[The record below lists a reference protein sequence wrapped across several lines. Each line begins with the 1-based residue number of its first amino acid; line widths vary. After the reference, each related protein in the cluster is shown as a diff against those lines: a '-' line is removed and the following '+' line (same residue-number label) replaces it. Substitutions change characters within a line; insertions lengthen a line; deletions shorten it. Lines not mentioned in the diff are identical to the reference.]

1 VGWLVMNQES
11 EKKLPKLRQDL
22 KILQTSA
29 GEDGSKRWLLFDPI
43 QNKYFTIALDT
54 FELFS
59 KWNEN
64 KTGSEFLADL
74 QKEGYEFDQ
83 ASLDT
88 FIHFIVASGLTVTDN
103 HEGVLRLVNTSE
115 SAKKNIFKWLIH
127 NYLFIRIPIFKPDKW
142 LNDNLRFLHFFYSNL
157 WRNIVLF
164 LGGIGIILVLRNW
177 NTFISTFQ
185 HFFSKEGLF
194 FYFITLLFIKSFHE
208 LGHAFTAKK
217 YGCKVPSIGVAFLV
231 LFPVLYT
238 DTSDSWKLKSKN
250 KRLKIVF
257 AGIKVELY
265 LAMLATFLWSFTP
278 DGIINSILFMI
289 ATTSWITSILLNISP
304 FLKFDGYYA
313 LSDWSESENLQP
325 RSFAMA
331 KWYIRGI
338 VLGLEEEAP
347 EYLSSK
353 KRNFFIIYAILTAI
367 YRFFLFLGIAVLVY
381 YFAFKVLGIILFLV
395 EIIWF
400 ILLPIYKEL
409 KIWWNKKEKIT
420 INKNNKISL
429 VVILMMTFIFFVPWN
444 AKINLPAILQVENYT
459 NIYANKESQI
469 VSINFK
475 SGDRVNKGDVLL
487 LLESPNLSLSIEKC
501 KQEIE
506 TIKLELKKQAGS
518 KDILA
523 KIFLL
528 EENLIRKEK
537 ELEGFLGVN
546 AKLTVV
552 APFDG
557 YIYFNNI
564 YGVNQWVN
572 PKEPILSIYD
582 PNDLKIRAFCPEGRV
597 RDVDINSAAYFISN
611 LSEVDT
617 IDVDINSISAV
628 STPYLRYP
636 ELSSEYGGNIATRND
651 FNKRMYSEKAYYQ
664 INAAVLN
671 SNRIFK
677 IRTKGTLVVSVVRRS
692 IAKIFLFKFVSVLI
706 RESGF

>member
-1 VGWLVMNQES
+1 MDQES

-22 KILQTSA
+22 KILKTSA

-54 FELFS
+54 FELIS

-83 ASLDT
+83 ASLDV
-88 FIHFIVASGLTVTDN
+88 FIHFIVVSGLTVTDN
-103 HEGVLRLVNTSE
+103 HEGVLRLVNTSDA
-115 SAKKNIFKWLIH
+115 AKKNIFKWLIH

-142 LNDNLRFLHFFYSNL
+142 LSDKLRFVHFFYSNL
-157 WRNIVLF
+157 WRNIVLC
-164 LGGIGIILVLRNW
+164 LGFVGIILVLRNW
-177 NTFISTFQ
+177 DAYTSTFQ

-194 FYFITLLFIKSFHE
+194 FYFISLLFIKSLHE

-217 YGCKVPSIGVAFLV
+217 YGCKVPSMGVAFLV

-238 DTSDSWKLKSKN
+238 DTTDSWKLKSKH
-250 KRLKIVF
+250 KRLMIVL
-257 AGIKVELY
+257 AGVKVELY
-265 LAMLATFLWSFTP
+265 LAMIATFLWSFTP

-304 FLKFDGYYA
+304 FMRFDGYYA
-313 LSDWSESENLQP
+313 LSDWSASENLQP

-331 KWYIRGI
+331 KWYIRGL
-338 VLGLEEEAP
+338 VLGLREEAP
-347 EYLSSK
+347 EYLSRK

-409 KIWWNKKEKIT
+409 KIWWNKKEKVT
-420 INKNNKISL
+420 LNKNNKISIAVL
-429 VVILMMTFIFFVPWN
+429 LMMSFIFFVPWN
-444 AKINLPAILQVENYT
+444 TKINLPAILQVANYT
-459 NIYANKESQI
+459 DIYASKESQI
-469 VSINFK
+469 VFINFK

-506 TIKLELKKQAGS
+506 TIRLELKKQAGS
-518 KDILA
+518 KEILA

-528 EENLIRKEK
+528 EENLIRKKK
-537 ELEGFLGVN
+537 ELEGFISVN
-546 AKLTVV
+546 AKLTLV

-557 YIYFNNI
+557 YIYFNDI

-582 PNDLKIRAFCPEGRV
+582 PNDLKIRAFCPEGRI
-597 RDVDINSAAYFISN
+597 RDIDINSASYFISN
-611 LSEVDT
+611 LGEVDT
-617 IDVDINSISAV
+617 IDVDINSISEI

-636 ELSSEYGGNIATRND
+636 ELSSEYGGDIATRND
-651 FNKRMYSEKAYYQ
+651 FNKRMYSEEAYYQ

-671 SNRIFK
+671 SNRVFK
-677 IRTKGTLVVSVVRRS
+677 IRTKGTLVVSGVRRS
-692 IAKIFLFKFVSVLI
+692 IAKMFFLKFVSVLI